1 MADKQIN
8 NPTGAFP
15 LLSTGDTLA
24 QELWQEAAPSQASTT
39 VTAGRV
45 VAINTLGQ
53 VAAAATNGTAS
64 LCIGVALNDITA
76 NNSGLI
82 ICQGY
87 ASGFPDGAIAAGDV
101 LKRSVNTAGYVATT
115 ATPGVGESIGVAI
128 AASASGR
135 VDMWVSKGA

>member
-1 MADKQIN
+1 MADKTIN

-15 LLSTGDTLA
+15 VGTITLA

-39 VTAGRV
+39 VSAGRV

-53 VAAAATNGTAS
+53 VAHAATNNTAS

-76 NNSGLI
+76 LLSGLVI
-82 ICQGY
+82 VQGY
-87 ASGFPDGAIAAGDV
+87 ASGFADGSIAAGDI
-101 LKRSVNTAGYVATT
+101 LKRSTNTAGYVATT
-115 ATPGVGESIGVAI
+115 ATPGVGEAVGVAI